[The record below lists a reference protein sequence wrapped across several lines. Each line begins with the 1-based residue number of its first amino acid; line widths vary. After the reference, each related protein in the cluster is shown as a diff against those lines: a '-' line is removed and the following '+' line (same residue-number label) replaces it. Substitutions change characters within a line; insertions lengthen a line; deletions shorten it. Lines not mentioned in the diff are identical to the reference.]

1 LQRQDQQSETTARF
15 NQPGSRKALEAERS
29 LQGVFVSQVP
39 RSLVVHCWSMMSLL
53 KRIGICLLIV
63 FGLIAFAILR
73 AMSNILSRR

>member
-1 LQRQDQQSETTARF
+1 
-15 NQPGSRKALEAERS
+15 
-29 LQGVFVSQVP
+29 
-39 RSLVVHCWSMMSLL
+39 MSLL